1 MKRNWSGPIER
12 TAETR
17 FDQLWRKQS
26 RRKNGRRRNAAFVKE
41 KDIPHGL
48 VPREFPMEEAIPFP
62 KQPSELS
69 DEETAVFL
77 ELLERIMSKLPTLD

>member
-1 MKRNWSGPIER
+1 
-12 TAETR
+12 
-17 FDQLWRKQS
+17 
-26 RRKNGRRRNAAFVKE
+26 
-41 KDIPHGL
+41 
-48 VPREFPMEEAIPFP
+48 MEEAIPFP